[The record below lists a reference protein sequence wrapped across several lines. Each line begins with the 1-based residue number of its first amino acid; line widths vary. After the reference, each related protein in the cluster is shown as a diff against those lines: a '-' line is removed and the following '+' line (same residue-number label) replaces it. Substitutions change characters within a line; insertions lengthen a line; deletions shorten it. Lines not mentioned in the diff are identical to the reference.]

1 MKTSHNFVQR
11 GLKRASVLSLA
22 GALLAGLVPASLTAA
37 DAPKDKPAAAAGAMV
52 PLDLKLPQP
61 AFKGTP
67 KDQQFGPIVEPL
79 SDKPR
84 PAMMV
89 PGGLK
94 NVAAGQKV
102 TSSDKNTP

>member
-1 MKTSHNFVQR
+1 MTNTMKTSYTVPQR
-11 GLKRASVLSLA
+11 GLTRVWSL
-22 GALLAGLVPASLTAA
+22 LLACAILGGCGERNTPAA
-37 DAPKDKPAAAAGAMV
+37 DAPKDKPAVAAGDMV

-79 SDKPR
+79 SEKPR

-94 NVAAGQKV
+94 NVAAGQK
-102 TSSDKNTP
+102 